1 MTERES
7 SRRHDSEPTV
17 EKGIDREVLFAKL
30 VSPELVEKFDFE
42 VSEEDLAWAAEE
54 LLTDDNVEL
63 MEWLASLAIA
73 NGADHDEF
81 FAWLGI
87 ETEPE
92 TE

>member
-7 SRRHDSEPTV
+7 LRSHDIESAL
-17 EKGIDREVLFAKL
+17 EKGIDREPLFAKL
-30 VSPELVEKFDFE
+30 ASPELAEIFGFE
-42 VSEEDLAWAAEE
+42 VTEEDFAWAAEE